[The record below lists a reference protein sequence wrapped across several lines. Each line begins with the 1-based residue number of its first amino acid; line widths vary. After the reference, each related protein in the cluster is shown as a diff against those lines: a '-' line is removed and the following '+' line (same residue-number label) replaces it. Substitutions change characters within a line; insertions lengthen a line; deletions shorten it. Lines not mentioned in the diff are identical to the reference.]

1 MNRKRFTLNH
11 DLVALMFLVAMVVWF
26 SHEMVWDGKIPFFRD
41 LGVYFYPLRFS
52 VAESFKVGELPL
64 WDRHMSMG
72 FPLLADFQSGAF
84 YPPHLFYLILP
95 FFAAIRATFLFHYIV
110 AATGS
115 YMLCRRWGFSPYL
128 ALIGAALF
136 VFGGTIISLT
146 NLLNHFQTAIWL
158 PWALFFWEK
167 ALYSQSWKD
176 FLLLTFILL
185 FQFLAGS
192 PELYIM
198 STGLLFL
205 DGLRIKSAGC
215 KITHR
220 KMFFLLFSANGLLA
234 GLAMVQIL
242 PTAELFFESR
252 GTLPVSFAEHPLW
265 SLHPLNLIN
274 LFFLDKE
281 VDPNTGQGLR
291 LFFVLETPLLL
302 SHYTGAISLFGICFW
317 LFGSSL
323 KEKVLVL
330 VIIIASLTFT
340 VGGYTP
346 VYPLFYQSLPW
357 MSYFR
362 FPEKFFFVSHALVI
376 FVALRGLFC
385 FLEAESPSSRRPLL
399 VLSSV
404 LFLFLLG
411 YLFLRFKREFLLQFV
426 AWALGTS
433 VSTSVLHASS
443 AVIVSMERQLVL
455 VFGILFLF
463 FLRNVGLLRSSIFKV
478 LLVTTVFI
486 DLDSAHRPY
495 QYLLDPQFIHKGP
508 RIIAAPDSIPSRLFY
523 YPGDANLHPS
533 YYTLLRP
540 PASLAELQSVVFANL
555 VPHAGIFYGFD
566 YMQEIDALRRW
577 RYVLFLDFA
586 KGLPPER
593 LYLLLGNLNV
603 KYINSF
609 QPLSDAKGITLL
621 RHFPEYPSW
630 LYKIDR
636 IVPRAY
642 VVSKVTEEKNPLKI
656 LDRLSSKEF
665 NPLEEVILNEP
676 VPTVGKRSFQG
687 RAEILKYANSYVAI
701 QASLNK
707 PGVLV
712 LTDSFYPGWRVYVD
726 GKEQEIL
733 RANVFFRAVP
743 LSAGEHIV
751 EFRYEPRSFT
761 IGLAISLA
769 TLIGVVVFSVIFS
782 ALERRRSVGN
792 GPTNSKLPPSESP

>member
-1 MNRKRFTLNH
+1 VNQKKFTLNQ
-11 DLVALMFLVAMVVWF
+11 DLLALTFLVAMVVWF

-52 VAESFKVGELPL
+52 LAQSYQAGELPL

-115 YMLCRRWGFSPYL
+115 YMLCRRWDFSPYL

-185 FQFLAGS
+185 VQFLAGS

-205 DGLRIKSAGC
+205 DGLRIKAAGC

-220 KMFFLLFSANGLLA
+220 KMVFLLFSTNGLLA
-234 GLAMVQIL
+234 GLAMIQIL

-291 LFFVLETPLLL
+291 LFFVRDIPFLV
-302 SHYTGAISLFGICFW
+302 SHYLGAISLFGISLWF
-317 LFGSSL
+317 FNSSL
-323 KEKVLVL
+323 KEKVVL
-330 VIIIASLTFT
+330 LGLIIISLLL
-340 VGGYTP
+340 VMGGHTP
-346 VYPLFYQSLPW
+346 LYLLLYRYLPF
-357 MSYFR
+357 MSFFR
-362 FPEKFFFVSHALVI
+362 FPEKFFFLSHALLL

-385 FLEAESPSSRRPLL
+385 FLETGTRARRSLFIL
-399 VLSSV
+399 CSV
-404 LFLFLLG
+404 LFFFLSG
-411 YLFLRFKREFLLQFV
+411 YLVLRFKSELLLQFV

-455 VFGILFLF
+455 VFGILLLF

-478 LLVTTVFI
+478 LLVTAVFI

-508 RIIAAPDSIPSRLFY
+508 RIIAAPDSDPSRLFY

-603 KYINSF
+603 KYLNSF
-609 QPLSDAKGITLL
+609 QPLSDAKGIMLL

-642 VVSKVTEEKNPLKI
+642 IVSKVTEEKNPLKI

-687 RAEILKYANSYVAI
+687 RAEILKYTNSYVAI
-701 QASLNK
+701 RASLNN

-712 LTDSFYPGWRVYVD
+712 LADSFYPGWRVYVD
-726 GKEQEIL
+726 KKEKEIL

-751 EFRYEPRSFT
+751 EFRYRPRSFT
-761 IGLAISLA
+761 LGLYISLA
-769 TLIGVVVFSVIFS
+769 FLAAVSIWSVFLFV
-782 ALERRRSVGN
+782 RK
-792 GPTNSKLPPSESP
+792 T